1 MTSYAVSR
9 GGAALV
15 AVAAGLLLLPAS
27 AAAMQAQGIVTGVV
41 TDEDTQRPLVG
52 VQVYVPDSQ
61 LGTVTN
67 QDGRYLL
74 NLPLGEHV
82 LRAEQIGYASI
93 EQSVTVT
100 ADQAT
105 AVDFALA
112 TVALDLEEIVVSV
125 DAVAARRMEFG
136 TDIER
141 FDAAAEV
148 ERAAVASMSDLLT
161 GRAAGVDVQMASG
174 PVGTASRIRVRGV
187 TSLTQGANPII
198 IIDGIRTNNQT
209 DLGPE
214 SIDWTEGRTVSR
226 LDDLNPNDIAS
237 VQVIKGPTATALYGA
252 GAASG
257 VILIE
262 TRRGA
267 AAQHRVTINSEF
279 GFVEDVSH
287 YWDKWYNFTKHM
299 GITNA
304 SDPVAQQWNAI
315 TNEVTGDVWGYNN
328 SMTNPLTSPLQR
340 GPFSN
345 TTLSVSGGSQDVQY
359 FVSGRWNDSQGPYP
373 VNNLQQGSMRANVT
387 ARTSEAFEVSLNTNY
402 IESDIQFPESSR
414 SFRGYSTNSGAG
426 APINSFG
433 VRADGSRGDCLGT
446 LANGASPSTC
456 ELRQGNLI
464 SNFDNL
470 NTVFGGQKTG
480 RFVGSATLRW
490 SPLSWLTNRAVV
502 GVDHS
507 QMKDI
512 NEFPLDENRPFGVL
526 SAGYLRDQR
535 TTDIN
540 RTFEYTGTV
549 TADVTPDLAS
559 TTTVGGQ
566 YFGQRA
572 ELVACIGEGG
582 FASPTATACDAA
594 LIRTGFSNLVE
605 RVEVGA
611 YAQQRFGYRGYLFAT
626 GGIRFDDNSAFGVEQ
641 GGIWSPS
648 LNASAVL
655 SDMPF
660 WNYETINSLRLRFAW
675 GTAAQA
681 PPPSAAIQR
690 LLPVSLE
697 VGGSQV
703 AGVSAAYPGNPELS
717 AERKSEMEVGVD
729 MGLLE
734 DRLALKLT
742 YFQQRTTD
750 AIVTRFLSPSLGF
763 RGEQWVN
770 VGELENKG
778 IELSIGAQLINTP
791 DFSWDLD
798 FRVST
803 QDPIVTDL
811 GDTPPLFLGSNRGA
825 FIEGFPPGAY
835 YGPVVQSAQRDASG
849 QIVEGSVVIAD
860 GDMSGENSYL
870 GSPQAGDFENLSTT
884 LSFFG
889 GRLRLSSL
897 FDRKGDVQKHN
908 SSDNFH
914 VTFGR
919 DHAATWHY
927 AFREYRMTP
936 AQQVGM
942 EKAVA
947 GEGGKW
953 KTFVFVEDGSFIRW
967 RELTL
972 SYDIPS
978 SYLEFISASSATLSV
993 GGRNL
998 LTWTNYTGL
1007 DPETI
1012 TPGGRTAYPAN
1023 EEFYGEGQVRRFLA
1037 RVQLVF

>member
-27 AAAMQAQGIVTGVV
+27 VAAMQAQGIVTGVV

-52 VQVYVPDSQ
+52 VQVYVPESQ
-61 LGTVTN
+61 IGTVTN

-82 LRAEQIGYASI
+82 LRAEQIGYSSI
-93 EQSVTVT
+93 EQSITVT

-105 AVDFALA
+105 TMDFAMA
-112 TVALDLEEIVVSV
+112 SVAIDLEEIVVSV

-141 FDAAAEV
+141 FDATAEV
-148 ERAAVASMSDLLT
+148 ERAAVASVSDLLS
-161 GRAAGVDVQMASG
+161 GRAAGVDVQMGQG
-174 PVGTASRIRVRGV
+174 PIGTASRIRVRGV
-187 TSLTQGANPII
+187 TSLTQGSNPII

-226 LDDLNPNDIAS
+226 LDDLNPSDIAS

-262 TRRGA
+262 TRRGDA
-267 AAQHRVTINSEF
+267 AAHRVSINTEF
-279 GFVEDVSH
+279 GFVEDIAH
-287 YWDKWYNFTKHM
+287 YWDKWYNFTKFM
-299 GITNA
+299 GIT
-304 SDPVAQQWNAI
+304 SPDDPVARQWNAT
-315 TNEVTGDVWGYNN
+315 TNPVTGDVWGYNN
-328 SMTNPLTSPLQR
+328 SMTNPLTSPLRR
-340 GPFSN
+340 GGFAN
-345 TTLSVSGGSQDVQY
+345 TTLSVSGGGEDIQY
-359 FVSGRWNDSQGPYP
+359 FVSGRWNDAAGPYP
-373 VNNLQQGSMRANVT
+373 TNNMQQASLRANIT
-387 ARTSEAFEVSLNTNY
+387 ARTSEAFEVSVNTNY
-402 IESDIQFPESSR
+402 LESDIQFPESSR

-433 VRADGSRGDCLGT
+433 VRPDGSRGDCLGT
-446 LANGASPSTC
+446 LVNGANPSTC
-456 ELRQGNLI
+456 ELRQGNLV

-470 NTVFGGQKTG
+470 NTVFGGQNTG

-490 SPLSWLTNRAVV
+490 SPLSWLTNRAIV

-582 FASPTATACDAA
+582 FASATATACDAA

-605 RVEVGA
+605 RVEVGG
-611 YAQQRFGYRGYLFAT
+611 YAQQRFGYRGYLYAT

-641 GGIWSPS
+641 DGIWSPS
-648 LNASAVL
+648 VNASAVL

-660 WNYETINSLRLRFAW
+660 WNYEAINSLRLRFAW

-697 VGGSQV
+697 VGGNQV
-703 AGVSAAYPGNPELS
+703 AGISAAYPGNPELT

-729 MGLLE
+729 IGLLE
-734 DRLALKLT
+734 DRLAVKLT

-778 IELSIGAQLINTP
+778 IELSIGAELVNTP
-791 DFSWDLD
+791 DFSWDVD
-798 FRVST
+798 FRLST

-835 YGPVVQSAQRDASG
+835 YGPIIESAQRDASG
-849 QIVEGSVVIAD
+849 QIVDGSVVVKP
-860 GDMSGENSYL
+860 GDMNGDDSFL

-884 LSFFG
+884 FSFLG

-897 FDRKGDVQKHN
+897 FDRKGDVKKHN

-914 VTFGR
+914 VSFGR

-927 AFREYRMTP
+927 AFRESRMTA
-936 AQQVGM
+936 AQQAGM
-942 EKAVA
+942 EKSLVD
-947 GEGGKW
+947 GGQW
-953 KTFVFVEDGSFIRW
+953 RRFVFVEDGNFIRW

-972 SYDIPS
+972 SYDVPA
-978 SYLEFISASSATLSV
+978 SYINFLGASSATIAV

-1012 TPGGRTAYPAN
+1012 TVGGRTEFPAN
-1023 EEFYGEGQVRRFLA
+1023 EEFYGEGQVRRWLT
-1037 RVQLVF
+1037 RVQLAF

>member
-1 MTSYAVSR
+1 MNRSAVSR
-9 GGAALV
+9 LAATVL
-15 AVAAGLLLLPAS
+15 AAAASLLLLPGS

-41 TDEDTQRPLVG
+41 TDEDTQRPLFG

-67 QDGRYLL
+67 QEGRFLL

-82 LRAEQIGYASI
+82 LRAEQIGYSSV
-93 EQSVTVT
+93 EQSITVV
-100 ADQAT
+100 ADEAM
-105 AVDFALA
+105 AVDFAMA
-112 TVALDLEEIVVSV
+112 SVAIDLDEIVVSV

-148 ERAAVASMSDLLT
+148 ERAAIASVSDLLS
-161 GRAAGVDVQMASG
+161 GRAAGVDVQMGQG
-174 PVGTASRIRVRGV
+174 PIGTASRIRVRGV
-187 TSLTQGANPII
+187 TSLTQGSNPII

-262 TRRGA
+262 TKRGEA
-267 AAQHRVTINSEF
+267 AAHRVSINSEF
-279 GFVEDVSH
+279 GFVEDVST

-299 GITNA
+299 GITSA
-304 SDPVAQQWNAI
+304 SDPVAQQWNAT
-315 TNEVTGDVWGYNN
+315 TNPVTGDVWGYNN
-328 SMTNPLTSPLQR
+328 SMTNPLTSPLRR
-340 GPFSN
+340 GPFAN
-345 TTLSVSGGSQDVQY
+345 TTLSVSGGSQDIQY
-359 FVSGRWNDSQGPYP
+359 FVSGRWNNAEGPYP
-373 VNNLQQGSMRANVT
+373 TNNLQQASLRANIT
-387 ARTSEAFEVSLNTNY
+387 ARPNEALEVSVNTNY
-402 IESDIQFPESSR
+402 LESDVQFPESSR
-414 SFRGYSTNSGAG
+414 SFRGYSTNAGAG

-433 VRADGSRGDCLGT
+433 VRSDGSRGDCLGT
-446 LANGASPSTC
+446 LVNGANPSTC
-456 ELRQGNLI
+456 ALRQGNLV

-470 NTVFGGQKTG
+470 NTVFGGQETG
-480 RFVGSATLRW
+480 RFVGSATIRW
-490 SPLSWLTNRAVV
+490 SPLSWLTSRAIA

-535 TTDIN
+535 TTDVN
-540 RTFEYTGTV
+540 KTLEYTATV
-549 TADVTPDLAS
+549 TADLMPDLAS
-559 TTTVGGQ
+559 TTTVGAQ
-566 YFGQRA
+566 YFAQRA

-582 FASPTATACDAA
+582 FASATATACDAA
-594 LIRTGFSNLVE
+594 LIRTGFSGLVE
-605 RVEVGA
+605 RVEAGT
-611 YAQQRFGYRGYLFAT
+611 YAQQRFGYRNYLYAT
-626 GGIRFDDNSAFGVEQ
+626 GGIRFDDNSAFGVER

-648 LNASAVL
+648 VNASAVL

-660 WNYETINSLRLRFAW
+660 WNYESINSLRLRFAW

-690 LLPVSLE
+690 LLPVTLE
-697 VGGSQV
+697 VGGNQV
-703 AGVSAAYPGNPELS
+703 AGISAAYPGNPDLS
-717 AERKSEMEVGVD
+717 AERKSEMEFGVD
-729 MGLLE
+729 MGLLQ
-734 DRLALKLT
+734 DRLAVKLT

-770 VGELENKG
+770 VGELTNKG
-778 IELSIGAQLINTP
+778 IELTVGAELVSTP
-791 DFSWDLD
+791 DFSWDVDL
-798 FRVST
+798 RVST
-803 QDPIVTDL
+803 QNPIVTDL
-811 GDTPPLFLGSNRGA
+811 GGTPPLFLGSNRGA

-835 YGPVVQSAQRDASG
+835 YGPIIESAQRDASG
-849 QIVEGSVVIAD
+849 QVVEGSIVMKP
-860 GDMSGENSYL
+860 GDLNGDDSYL

-889 GRLRLSSL
+889 GRLRFSSL
-897 FDRKGDVQKHN
+897 IDRKGDVQKNN

-914 VTFGR
+914 VSFGR

-927 AFREYRMTP
+927 AFRESRMTP
-936 AQQVGM
+936 EQQAGM
-942 EKAVA
+942 ERSLVD
-947 GEGGKW
+947 GGRWRK
-953 KTFVFVEDGSFIRW
+953 FVFVEDGSFIRW
-967 RELTL
+967 RELTV
-972 SYDIPS
+972 SYDIPA
-978 SYLEFISASSATLSV
+978 SYIDFLGASSATIAV

-1023 EEFYGEGQVRRFLA
+1023 EEFYGEGQVRRWLT
-1037 RVQLVF
+1037 RVQLAF